1 MQPTHPIPR
10 RPWQEHFTFSR
21 SQRRAIMVV
30 ALLLVA
36 AGAVRYYFWQKNKL
50 ANPTDPAVVAAVL
63 EDLSLADTARQRQGT
78 YPRRYP
84 QYPARSQ
91 GSRYGGHTPAAGK
104 LFPFDPN
111 TISEEEL
118 QQLGLRAQVAQAWV
132 RYRARGG
139 HFGKPEDLRKL
150 RMLAPD
156 DADRLMPWVRLP
168 EKNGNDAPPTT
179 AASTGADGTASKPAP
194 PATRARIIPVIDLNT
209 ADSAALLALPGI
221 GEKRA
226 AALVKYRNRLGG
238 FTSLAQV
245 AEVKAI
251 PDSVLQRISPYLA
264 LRPEAIVPLHLNTA
278 TEDALALHPYIGR
291 RYAKIIVAYRQQ
303 HGPFARIDDLLK
315 IHILNEAWLEPLRPY
330 LSVD

>member
-1 MQPTHPIPR
+1 
-10 RPWQEHFTFSR
+10 
-21 SQRRAIMVV
+21 MVV
-30 ALLLVA
+30 ALLLLA

-50 ANPTDPAVVAAVL
+50 ATPTDPSVIAAVL
-63 EDLSLADTARQRQGT
+63 EELSLADTARQRQDS
-78 YPRRYP
+78 YPRRQP
-84 QYPARSQ
+84 QYPTHRQ
-91 GSRYGGHTPAAGK
+91 GSRYGGNTPVVGK

-111 TISEEEL
+111 TITEAEL

-132 RYRARGG
+132 RYRERGG
-139 HFGKPEDLRKL
+139 YFGKPDDLRKL
-150 RMLAPD
+150 RMLAPT
-156 DADRLMPWVRLP
+156 DADRLIPWVRLP
-168 EKNGNDAPPTT
+168 EKAGNDAPPTT
-179 AASTGADGTASKPAP
+179 AASPNAEGTATNP
-194 PATRARIIPVIDLNT
+194 PPPGTRARIIPMIDLNT

-264 LRPEAIVPLHLNTA
+264 LRPEAIVPLRLNITS
-278 TEDALALHPYIGR
+278 EDALALHPYIGR

-303 HGPFARIDDLLK
+303 HGPFARVDDLLK